1 MAEQTDNAYYVERI
15 RRGVD
20 FIEARLDEDI
30 ALGEVAKAASLSQWH
45 FQRIFKSLTG
55 ETLKTYIRSRRM
67 ANALD
72 RLAGTDLRVLDI
84 ALDAGFGSQ
93 EAFAH
98 AFKKAFG
105 MTPTAYRG
113 LGQRNLFPRKLQLDE
128 ASIAHL
134 RDRVS
139 REPIIETRERMC
151 LVGLRTTFYG
161 VDSEK
166 NDLGE
171 KLPRLW
177 DDFVPWLAAIEHAVP
192 GACYGVIRPG
202 QSADAEALDYH
213 AAIEVHP
220 NAPVPEG
227 LVRLELPGAT
237 YARFVHRGPA
247 SEVDQSVS
255 YAYSTWLMASEYRHS
270 YGADLEIYGEGFD
283 PESDDS
289 ELYYAIPITR

>member
-1 MAEQTDNAYYVERI
+1 MAESDDAYYVERI

-20 FIEARLDEDI
+20 FIEAHLEEEVP
-30 ALGEVAKAASLSQWH
+30 LGAVAKAAGLSQWH

-67 ANALD
+67 ANALE

-84 ALDAGFGSQ
+84 ALDAGFESQ
-93 EAFAH
+93 EAFAR

-113 LGQRNLFPRKLQLDE
+113 LGKRNLFPRKLQLDE
-128 ASIAHL
+128 DSIAYL

-139 REPIIETRERMC
+139 REPVIETRDAMC
-151 LVGLRTTFYG
+151 LVGLQTTFYG

-166 NDLGE
+166 NDLGD

-177 DDFVPWLAAIEHAVP
+177 DEFLPWLDRIEKAIP
-192 GACYGVIRPG
+192 GVCYGVIRPG
-202 QSADAEALDYH
+202 LVEDGEALDYH

-220 NAPVPEG
+220 NAPVPDG

-237 YARFVHRGPA
+237 YARFAHRGPA
-247 SEVDQSVS
+247 REVDHTVS
-255 YAYSTWLMASEYRHS
+255 YAYSTWLMAGDYRHS
-270 YGADLEIYGEGFD
+270 YGADLEIYGEGYD
-283 PESDDS
+283 AESHES
-289 ELYYAIPITR
+289 ELFYAIPVVS

>member
-1 MAEQTDNAYYVERI
+1 MAEQNDDAYYVERI

-20 FIEARLDEDI
+20 FIEDRLEEEV
-30 ALGEVAKAASLSQWH
+30 ALGDVAKAAGLSQWH

-84 ALDAGFGSQ
+84 ALDAGFESQ
-93 EAFAH
+93 EAFAR

-105 MTPTAYRG
+105 MTPTAYRE
-113 LGQRNLFPRKLQLDE
+113 LGKRNLFPRKLQLDE
-128 ASIAHL
+128 TSIVHL

-139 REPIIETRERMC
+139 REPVIETRERMC
-151 LVGLRTTFYG
+151 LVGLQTTFYG

-177 DDFVPWLAAIEHAVP
+177 DEFLPWLGSIEHAV
-192 GACYGVIRPG
+192 GGVCYGVIRPG

-237 YARFVHRGPA
+237 YARFAHRGPA
-247 SEVDQSVS
+247 QGVDHTVS
-255 YAYSTWLMASEYRHS
+255 YAYSTWLMTGEYRHTC
-270 YGADLEIYGEGFD
+270 GADLEIYGEGYD
-283 PESDDS
+283 AESDDS
-289 ELYYAIPITR
+289 VLFYAIPIER